1 MRAFIGRRT
10 LKYIGLPAIVSAGLV
25 WKGRDHLY
33 KSARSWPTNDVLL
46 NVQVIHRHG
55 DRLPITFL
63 RNNNEKV
70 KQNTADT
77 DVANIIQS
85 TITEGAYAR
94 LKGLVRV
101 PKLNGKTVKI
111 VAYVEKKER
120 WKVKLLHPQH
130 MWRRNS
136 RKKYLGVR
144 EENLDP
150 ILDWELISSEKQTS
164 IGERV
169 KTRKGQ
175 YGIVNTTDTDASFQW
190 KQVSAK
196 LNGTYM
202 VYKKD
207 NYDIES
213 TYLVSSKDND
223 PQTQCMIT
231 LGTWLR
237 ERYVQQLAFLPPTYQ
252 NMTNPHISIPPR
264 KSKPKQEAPSV
275 YYISTNSQRCIHSA
289 DALLQG
295 LYPLQNR
302 SEDSSI
308 PIHCDVA
315 NTWLYP
321 NPCIKQKLCTFYDIG
336 IDRLEYVSSRMCKL
350 HCLDRV
356 SMRLSVGSLLNKL
369 YQNMKH
375 LETKF
380 VVYSAR
386 DGTLQRLLVALANG
400 NDFTFPW
407 PSYSASL
414 IFEVWEK
421 NIIEEGDKDSFVMTI
436 KDWMNGVDRSR
447 AKYVRILYEGHV
459 LHLNGDEF
467 TPIDGFQQ
475 MWKDLMVNEDTYWD
489 RECVC

>member
-25 WKGRDHLY
+25 WKGRDHY

-55 DRLPITFL
+55 DRLPITLL
-63 RNNNEKV
+63 RNDNEKEDALWAKKV

-77 DVANIIQS
+77 D
-85 TITEGAYAR
+85 E
-94 LKGLVRV
+94 
-101 PKLNGKTVKI
+101 P
-111 VAYVEKKER
+111 
-120 WKVKLLHPQH
+120 
-130 MWRRNS
+130 
-136 RKKYLGVR
+136 
-144 EENLDP
+144 
-150 ILDWELISSEKQTS
+150 
-164 IGERV
+164 
-169 KTRKGQ
+169 
-175 YGIVNTTDTDASFQW
+175 FQW
-190 KQVSAK
+190 KHVSAK

-202 VYKKD
+202 VHKKD
-207 NYDIES
+207 NYDMES
-213 TYLVSSKDND
+213 AYLVSSKDND
-223 PQTQCMIT
+223 PQTHDILSNMHCWDRKYIQRENGRAWCGQLTDKGVQCMIT

-264 KSKPKQEAPSV
+264 KSKPKQETPSV
-275 YYISTNSQRCIHSA
+275 YYISTNFQRCIHSA